1 MSSSQPADPS
11 AAATRPAQASLDDNA
26 PPPGN
31 QRLRSIGGGLLVALL
46 IGGGWWFY
54 QHQTTGKYLQSTDD
68 AYVQADAVTVAPKI
82 SGYVEEVLVKDN
94 EDVKVGQPLLRIDA
108 RDYRAQVAQAKASI
122 DVAQANAEASRAQM
136 HEQDAAIAQAKAQL
150 ASAQAH
156 ADFASAEVRRF
167 ADLVKTGAEPA
178 EQLAIKRN
186 QEQQALGQLN
196 AQRAAL
202 QATERRVASIAA
214 QVKQAQAQGESAQ
227 AQRDAAQVNA
237 DASVITASIA
247 GRVGDKTVRVGQF
260 VQQGTRLMSLVPVQ
274 QLYITANFK
283 ETQISLMRAGQPVS
297 IRIDALPQLK
307 LQGHVESMA
316 PGTGAQFSLIPPQ
329 NATGNFTKIVQRVPV
344 RIALDVDEQARQVLV
359 PGLSVV
365 VEVNTI
371 DAKDGAAQKT
381 AQADTA
387 ASKATQ

>member
-1 MSSSQPADPS
+1 MSSSQPADHSVSSPTAASPTPS
-11 AAATRPAQASLDDNA
+11 NPKLRRMASV
-26 PPPGN
+26 
-31 QRLRSIGGGLLVALL
+31 LLIALL
-46 IGGGWWFY
+46 AGGGWWFY
-54 QHQTTGKYLQSTDD
+54 HYKTTGQYLQATDD

-94 EDVKVGQPLLRIDA
+94 EDVKAGQPLLRIDA

-122 DVAQANAEASRAQM
+122 DVALANAEASRAQI
-136 HEQDAAIAQAKAQL
+136 HEQDAAIAQATAQL
-150 ASAQAH
+150 ASAQAN

-167 ADLVKTGAEPA
+167 GDLVKTGAEPA

-202 QATERRVASIAA
+202 QATQRRVASINA
-214 QVKQAQAQGESAQ
+214 QIKQAQAQGESAQ

-283 ETQISLMRAGQPVS
+283 ETQISLMRPGQPVS
-297 IRIDALPQLK
+297 IRIDALPRLK
-307 LQGHVESMA
+307 IKGHVESMA

-371 DAKDGAAQKT
+371 EAKDSAAPQT
-381 AQADTA
+381 AQAEQTTA
-387 ASKATQ
+387 KAAQ

>member
-1 MSSSQPADPS
+1 MSSSQPADHS
-11 AAATRPAQASLDDNA
+11 AAATRPAQALSDNNS

-31 QRLRSIGGGLLVALL
+31 KRLRSISSGLLIALL

-54 QHQTTGKYLQSTDD
+54 QHQTTGKYLQATDD

-94 EDVKVGQPLLRIDA
+94 EEVKPGQPLLRIDA

-136 HEQDAAIAQAKAQL
+136 HEQDAAIAQARAQL
-150 ASAQAH
+150 ASAHAN

-167 ADLVKTGAEPA
+167 TDLVKTGAEPA

-307 LQGHVESMA
+307 IQGHVESMA

-371 DAKDGAAQKT
+371 DAKDGGAQKT
-381 AQADTA
+381 AQAD
-387 ASKATQ
+387 KATHKAAQ

>member
-1 MSSSQPADPS
+1 MSSSPS
-11 AAATRPAQASLDDNA
+11 ADSSATNSTSTPAPSNPKLRRMASV
-26 PPPGN
+26 
-31 QRLRSIGGGLLVALL
+31 LLIALL
-46 IGGGWWFY
+46 AGGGWWFY
-54 QHQTTGKYLQSTDD
+54 QHQTTGKYLQATDD

-94 EDVKVGQPLLRIDA
+94 EDVKPGQPLLRIDA

-150 ASAQAH
+150 ASAQAQ

-186 QEQQALGQLN
+186 QEQQALGQLY

-283 ETQISLMRAGQPVS
+283 ETQISLMHAGQPVS

-307 LQGHVESMA
+307 IQGHVESMA

-381 AQADTA
+381 AQAQETTA
-387 ASKATQ
+387 KAAQ